1 MPNRYISVIL
11 PVFNAESY
19 IERAVQSILSQTF
32 RDFELICIDDGS
44 SDSSLDILKQFHDPR
59 IRLYTRENRGL
70 IPTLNEGL
78 TYARYRY
85 IARMDADDIS
95 LPERFEKQ
103 IQLMDRYGLGVVG
116 SSYEYID
123 KTDQPIGSRKL
134 SRLPFLNS
142 WLLDFGSSFCHPS
155 VIFDR
160 DILGSNLWYDT
171 ECSSYEDYELWLRLR
186 SAGIRMAN
194 TPEILFKYRILD
206 SSISRTMA
214 DLQSSGSATALC
226 KYSEFLTKTDDCHYM
241 LLGRK
246 SRVISISTLYK
257 KLRLSFLAL
266 RQFGFFRALF
276 VFVYLLR

>member
-1 MPNRYISVIL
+1 MSNRYISVIL
-11 PVFNAESY
+11 PVYNAESY

-44 SDSSLDILKQFHDPR
+44 SDSSLDILKQFDDPR

-70 IPTLNEGL
+70 IATLNEGL
-78 TYARYRY
+78 SYARYRY

-103 IQLMDRYGLGVVG
+103 IQLMDRYRLGVVG
-116 SSYEYID
+116 CSYEYID
-123 KTDQPIGSRKL
+123 KADQPVGVRKL
-134 SRLPFLNS
+134 SRVPFLNS
-142 WLLDFGSSFCHPS
+142 WLLEFGSSFCHPS

-160 DILGSNLWYDT
+160 DILGPNLRYAI
-171 ECSSYEDYELWLRLR
+171 ECRTYEDYELWLRLR

-206 SSISRTMA
+206 SSVSRTMA
-214 DLQSSGSATALC
+214 DLQSSGSATVLS
-226 KYSEFLTKTDDCHYM
+226 KYSKFLTSIDDCHYM
-241 LLGRK
+241 LFGRK
-246 SRVISISTLYK
+246 SGSSTRWALYK
-257 KLRLSFLAL
+257 NLRLSFLAFRHCGL
-266 RQFGFFRALF
+266 FRALF